1 MKEPTMRNALVVT
14 VGLMMSAPASAQFYG
29 PFYRPFGAYPYGY
42 LGYFP
47 GAYSSSW
54 SNGFSLYGPPV
65 PTYGSVPGAFGGADQ
80 RLNTNIQ
87 IYNGA
92 SIGLGRSGSG
102 GAGPRMRHFY
112 AGAGSGM
119 AVNAPAMGQAAI
131 EVRVPT
137 ENAEVFFENIPV
149 QQQGR
154 VRQFVSPSIQAGLT
168 HYYKIRARWMA
179 DGQPQEQTRSVGVR
193 ANEKVIVDF
202 NEPEAPRGTILGE
215 G

>member
-1 MKEPTMRNALVVT
+1 MIGV
-14 VGLMMSAPASAQFYG
+14 APAAAQFYG

-47 GAYSSSW
+47 GAYSNSW

-65 PTYGSVPGAFGGADQ
+65 PTYGSVPGSFGGSDQ
-80 RLNTNIQ
+80 RLNNIQ

-92 SIGLGRSGSG
+92 NIGLGRSGSG

-112 AGAGSGM
+112 AGSGM
-119 AVNAPAMGQAAI
+119 GMQTSPAAMGQAAI
-131 EVRVPT
+131 EVRVPV
-137 ENAEVFFENIPV
+137 ENAAVFFENISM

-154 VRQFVSPSIQAGLT
+154 VRQFTSPSIQAGLT
-168 HYYKIRARWMA
+168 HFYKIRARWMV
-179 DGQPQEQTRSVGVR
+179 DGQVQDQTRSVGVR
-193 ANEKVIVDF
+193 ANEKVVVDF
-202 NEPEAPRGTILGE
+202 TQPESINPGPVLGD